1 VSKTINEQGEL
12 NKRLNFLNITHDDL
26 QIVAK
31 LRPVI
36 AEAIGP
42 ALDVFYRTAKQY
54 PEAARFFSSDA
65 HIDHAKQKQIQHWS
79 HLLSGKIDSNYVA
92 SATTI
97 GQTHARLGLDPRWYI
112 DGYGVILAGLTT
124 AVLEEEMRGTMFG
137 KRFQGAIAKISA
149 LVRTTML
156 DMDYAISTYGEA
168 LSAERAKLAAERAQ
182 IAQEQQQAL
191 SALDNALEAL
201 SKGDLTATI
210 NQPLSEHYEGLR
222 QNYNKAVAALANAFQ
237 EITHEAGQ
245 VTANTREL
253 TRATDDMAKRTE
265 QQAAALEET
274 SAALEQ
280 ISVISKQSAQ
290 RSNEAQSVAS
300 HAAESAS
307 KSSMIVNDA
316 VNAMGAIEESSKKIS
331 SIISVIDEI
340 SFQTNLLAL
349 NAGVE
354 AARAGEA
361 GKGFAVVAQEVREL
375 AQRSASAAKEIKG
388 LIDRSSQDVANGV
401 SLVNQTGDVLRTIS
415 EQVREVNGHIVSIA
429 QSAQE
434 QASGIL
440 EINAAISSMDQ
451 LTQQN
456 AAMVE
461 ETNASTHTLQGVSD
475 HLSSLLARFQTRSA
489 GAYASRSNAYHQT
502 YAAQSC

>member
-1 VSKTINEQGEL
+1 MTNTINDHSEL
-12 NKRLNFLNITHDDL
+12 KKRLNFLNITNEDL
-26 QIVAK
+26 QIVAR

-36 AEAIGP
+36 VDAIGP
-42 ALDVFYRTAKQY
+42 TLDVFYGTAKQY
-54 PEAARFFSSDA
+54 PETARFFSSDA
-65 HIDHAKQKQIQHWS
+65 HIEHAKQKQIKHWS
-79 HLLSGKIDSNYVA
+79 HLLSGKIDGNYVA
-92 SATTI
+92 SATII

-112 DGYGVILAGLTT
+112 DGYGLILAGLTT
-124 AVLEEEMRGTMFG
+124 AILEEEMRGTIFG
-137 KRFQGAIAKISA
+137 KRFQGVIKKISA
-149 LVRTTML
+149 VVRTTML
-156 DMDYAISTYGEA
+156 DMDFAISTYGEA
-168 LSAERAKLAAERAQ
+168 LAEERAKITAERAQ
-182 IAQEQQQAL
+182 VALEQQQAL

-201 SKGDLTATI
+201 SQGDLTATI
-210 NQPLSEHYEGLR
+210 NQPLGAQYEGLR
-222 QNYNKAVAALANAFQ
+222 SNYNKAVSALADAFKD
-237 EITHEAGQ
+237 ITHEAGQ

-280 ISVISKQSAQ
+280 ISVISKQSAK
-290 RSNEAQSVAS
+290 RSGEAQSVAS
-300 HAAESAS
+300 HAADSAS
-307 KSSMIVNDA
+307 QSSVIVGNA

-401 SLVNQTGDVLRTIS
+401 SLVNQTGEVLRSIS
-415 EQVREVNGHIVSIA
+415 DQVREVNGHIVAIA

-475 HLSSLLARFQTRSA
+475 HLSSLLARFQTQ
-489 GAYASRSNAYHQT
+489 GAKVHASRSNAYHQT
-502 YAAQSC
+502 YVA

>member
-1 VSKTINEQGEL
+1 MTNAQNEL
-12 NKRLNFLNITHDDL
+12 NKRLNFLNITNEDL
-26 QIVAK
+26 QVVAK

-36 AEAIGP
+36 SDAIGP
-42 ALDVFYRTAKQY
+42 ALDTFYGTAKKY
-54 PEAARFFSSDA
+54 PETARFFSSEA
-65 HIDHAKQKQIQHWS
+65 HIEHAKQKQIQHWS
-79 HLLSGKIDSNYVA
+79 HLLSGKIDERYMA

-112 DGYGVILAGLTT
+112 DGYGLILAGLAK
-124 AVLEEEMRGTMFG
+124 AVLEHEMRGTMFG
-137 KRFQGAIAKISA
+137 KRFAGAIDKISA
-149 LVRTTML
+149 LIRTTML

-168 LSAERAKLAAERAQ
+168 LNEERAKIAAERAQ
-182 IAQEQQQAL
+182 IAKEQQEAL
-191 SALDNALEAL
+191 TALDNALQAL
-201 SKGDLTATI
+201 SRGDLTASIT
-210 NQPLSEHYEGLR
+210 QPLAEQYEGLKA
-222 QNYNKAVAALANAFQ
+222 NFNKAVAALANAFQ
-237 EITHEAGQ
+237 EISQEAGQ
-245 VTANTREL
+245 VSANSREL
-253 TRATDDMAKRTE
+253 TRATDEMAKRTE

-280 ISVISKQSAQ
+280 ISVISKQSAK
-290 RSNEAQSVAS
+290 RSSEAQSVAS
-300 HAAESAS
+300 NAADSAS
-307 KSSMIVNDA
+307 KSSLIVGDA
-316 VNAMGAIEESSKKIS
+316 VNAMDAIEESSKKIS

-401 SLVNQTGDVLRTIS
+401 SLVNQTGEVLRNIS
-415 EQVREVNGHIVSIA
+415 DQVREVNGHIVAIA

-434 QASGIL
+434 QASGIM

-475 HLSSLLARFQTRSA
+475 HLSSLLARFQTN
-489 GAYASRSNAYHQT
+489 GAKVHASRSNAYHQT
-502 YAAQSC
+502 YAA

>member
-1 VSKTINEQGEL
+1 MMTMNAQNEL

-26 QIVAK
+26 QMVAK

-36 AEAIGP
+36 SEAIGP
-42 ALDVFYRTAKQY
+42 TLDVFYSTAKKY
-54 PEAARFFSSDA
+54 PETSRFFSSDA
-65 HIDHAKQKQIQHWS
+65 HIEHAKQKQIQHWN
-79 HLLSGKIDSNYVA
+79 HLLSGKIDERYMA

-97 GQTHARLGLDPRWYI
+97 GHTHARLGLEPRWYI
-112 DGYGVILAGLTT
+112 DGYGLLLAGLAQ
-124 AVLEEEMRGTMFG
+124 AVLEHEMRGTFMG
-137 KRFQGAIAKISA
+137 KRFQGAVAKISA
-149 LVRTTML
+149 LIRTTML
-156 DMDYAISTYGEA
+156 DVDFAISTYSEA
-168 LSAERAKLAAERAQ
+168 LNEERTKIAAERAEV
-182 IAQEQQQAL
+182 AKEQEEAL
-191 SALDNALEAL
+191 KALDNALEAL
-201 SKGDLTATI
+201 SKGDLSATI
-210 NQPLSEHYEGLR
+210 DKPLGSHYEGLR
-222 QNYNKAVAALANAFQ
+222 ANYNRAVAALANAFA
-237 EITHEAGQ
+237 EISVEAGQ
-245 VTANTREL
+245 VSANSREL
-253 TRATDDMAKRTE
+253 TRATDEMAKRTE

-280 ISVISKQSAQ
+280 ISVISKQSAK
-290 RSNEAQSVAS
+290 RSSEAQSVAS
-300 HAAESAS
+300 KAADAAS
-307 KSSMIVNDA
+307 KSSMIVGDA
-316 VNAMGAIEESSKKIS
+316 VNAMDAIEESSKKIS

-375 AQRSASAAKEIKG
+375 AQRSASAAKEIKS

-401 SLVNQTGDVLRTIS
+401 SLVNQTGEVLRNIS
-415 EQVREVNGHIVSIA
+415 DQVREVNGHIGAIA

-434 QASGIL
+434 QASGIM

-475 HLSSLLARFQTRSA
+475 HLTSLLSRFQTQGGRVHA
-489 GAYASRSNAYHQT
+489 TRSNAYHQT
-502 YAAQSC
+502 YAA